1 MVDHL
6 NHRGFYRRMI
16 AQKSGRLS
24 LVAKT
29 MALRSG
35 NWYRAPGSSAHASQN
50 ANQTTRRNGRC
61 LLQPNIR
68 RTRKDH
74 RQGLVRL
81 SRGSKNG
88 TGKCDRSFSH
98 SGSDRSDPV
107 HCSAQHPAKRGAG
120 RVFAH
125 VLIMTDKLQPQRLKS
140 VINSGLIGICASVFL
155 PTVLWSLAA
164 RPSVHH

>member
-1 MVDHL
+1 MVNHL
-6 NHRGFYRRMI
+6 NHRGFYRRI
-16 AQKSGRLS
+16 SRRKSGRLS

-29 MALRSG
+29 MALRSAVG
-35 NWYRAPGSSAHASQN
+35 YRAPGSSAHASQN
-50 ANQTTRRNGRC
+50 ANQTRGDNGRC

-74 RQGLVRL
+74 GKVLVRL

-88 TGKCDRSFSH
+88 TGKCDSHSSH
-98 SGSDRSDPV
+98 SGSDRSNPV
-107 HCSAQHPAKRGAG
+107 HCSAQHQPKRGAG

-125 VLIMTDKLQPQRLKS
+125 VLIMADKLSRTRLKS
-140 VINSGLIGICASVFL
+140 VINSGLMGICASVFY

-164 RPSVHH
+164 RPSAHH